1 MLPVLASLAGGRLP
15 ALLAAVPS
23 VSTLEKR
30 DLRPGPPTAPA
41 TRGDADV
48 RSTKRHALLLHS
60 ALRYAFVM
68 PQASSVLLVED
79 EREVRELVAEV
90 LTMAGYR
97 LFVAEDG
104 AEAARLL
111 ETDQAIDLLLTD
123 VRMPNL
129 DGFALAERFVKA
141 RPTGKVLYLTGFPDH
156 MQRAEDPRLHG
167 KMLWKPFRPSE
178 LLREIQTTLAST
190 TR

>member
-1 MLPVLASLAGGRLP
+1 MPLSGSARRALPHCSP
-15 ALLAAVPS
+15 
-23 VSTLEKR
+23 LE
-30 DLRPGPPTAPA
+30 
-41 TRGDADV
+41 
-48 RSTKRHALLLHS
+48 
-60 ALRYAFVM
+60 YAFVM
-68 PQASSVLLVED
+68 PQAPSVLIVEH

-104 AEAARLL
+104 AEAARVL

-123 VRMPNL
+123 VRMPHL

-141 RPTGKVLYLTGFPDH
+141 RPAGKVLYLTGFPDQ
-156 MQRAEDPRLHG
+156 MQRTEDPRLHG

-178 LLREIQTTLAST
+178 LLVEVETTLGST
-190 TR
+190 RR